1 MFKHKAFTLIELLVV
16 ISIISLLS
24 AIGAASLNQ
33 TRAKARDA
41 RKLSDIKA
49 IQQALELYADQF
61 NTYPPNTSA
70 TAYLCSY
77 NAGSPDSYMPTGLAA
92 LVTNGYLQQ
101 IPCDPRATCTGGQ
114 CTMAAGVPPYRY
126 VRRAGPGAGW
136 GWTNTNC
143 GTTPV
148 GSVEYTL
155 TFQSEKTAFSLPTFQ
170 TAAVGALSCAPGAD
184 CCISGPPL

>member
-16 ISIISLLS
+16 ISIVSLLS

-61 NTYPPNTSA
+61 NAYPPSTGDN
-70 TAYLCSY
+70 AYLCSY
-77 NAGSPDSYMPTGLAA
+77 NAGSPQSYMPTALQA
-92 LVTNGYLQQ
+92 LVTNGYIQQ
-101 IPCDPRATCTGGQ
+101 IACDPRVTCANGF
-114 CTMAAGVPPYRY
+114 CTMPAGITPYTY

-148 GSVEYTL
+148 SSVEYTL
-155 TFQSEKTAFSLPTFQ
+155 VFQSEKTAFSLPSFNRTG
-170 TAAVGALSCAPGAD
+170 TGLLSCSPGTD